1 VSAATQY
8 NYLERKMGGYM
19 TRRLCSLLALILL
32 LTTSALTKQKKPR
45 ISDYILHAET
55 VIVAIEPDTGEPLDN
70 PNANKQARENVERA
84 LTQWGRFRIIPD
96 GQQSDLVVGIRIGN
110 DKLVRPTI
118 KADDNIRIGQIGQ
131 RSQGPPLGGEPR
143 PDPDSRNPR
152 ITNEVGP
159 TADSFSVYRGGRAN
173 GFSSSAL
180 WHYTAKECLRA
191 PEIKA
196 VEEFR
201 KAVADAEKAKTPNTP

>member
-1 VSAATQY
+1 MLAAAQY
-8 NYLERKMGGYM
+8 NGLETPGSSM
-19 TRRLCSLLALILL
+19 TRRLSSLLALVLL
-32 LTTSALTKQKKPR
+32 VTGSTVAKQKKPR
-45 ISDYILHAET
+45 VPDYILHAET
-55 VIVAIEPDTGEPLDN
+55 VIVAIEPDTGEPLNN
-70 PNANKQARENVERA
+70 PNANMQARENVERA
-84 LTQWGRFRIIPD
+84 LTQWGRFRIVPD

-110 DKLVRPTI
+110 DKIVRPTI
-118 KADDNIRIGQIGQ
+118 KTDDNIRIGQ

-180 WHYTAKECLRA
+180 WHYTAKDCLRA